1 MTETKQFFD
10 YDPSIEFKKNPKV
23 IVGDSNRIRYI
34 LSSLIKN
41 SIQRNAESK
50 GRNDVKV
57 TAHISD
63 DAKVDLTVNTNTLPH
78 QLVMCIN
85 DYGDGNRSKIMSEI
99 STLKRIVKAM
109 GGSLE
114 VNNRYDQL
122 DFVLTVP
129 CRKVEWVL

>member
-10 YDPSIEFKKNPKV
+10 YDPIIEFKKKPKV

-41 SIQRNAESK
+41 SIQRNAETK